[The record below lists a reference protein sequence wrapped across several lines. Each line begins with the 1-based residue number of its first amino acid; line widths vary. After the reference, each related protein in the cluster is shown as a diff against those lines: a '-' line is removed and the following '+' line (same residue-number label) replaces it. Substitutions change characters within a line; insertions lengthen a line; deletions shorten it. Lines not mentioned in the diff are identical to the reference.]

1 MPTSAPGSSACRAAG
16 AGAVAR
22 AGGAAGAGPR
32 AGTGSRRAAR
42 GFTLV
47 ELLVVLVLV
56 ALAGAVVTLSLRD
69 RDASQLEEEAAR
81 LSALLES
88 ARAESRV
95 AGVPVV
101 WAPVPAEA
109 AAAPDAP
116 QFRFTGLSGARR
128 WPTRWLD
135 PQVRAEVAGG
145 GALRLGPDAILPPQ
159 RVTLRLNA
167 RALELASDGLGPFEV
182 RAAAAPS

>member
-1 MPTSAPGSSACRAAG
+1 VAARCRGRTGAATRRG
-16 AGAVAR
+16 GR
-22 AGGAAGAGPR
+22 AG
-32 AGTGSRRAAR
+32 R

-95 AGVPVV
+95 AGVAVV
-101 WAPVPAEA
+101 WAPLAGEA

-135 PQVRAEVAGG
+135 PQVRAEVPGG
-145 GALRLGPDAILPPQ
+145 SLRLGPDAILPPQ

-167 RALELASDGLGPFEV
+167 RTLELASDGLGPFEV

>member
-1 MPTSAPGSSACRAAG
+1 MPTSAPGSSVAFARPAG
-16 AGAVAR
+16 R
-22 AGGAAGAGPR
+22 
-32 AGTGSRRAAR
+32 GTVR

-56 ALAGAVVTLSLRD
+56 ALSAAVVTLSLRD

-95 AGVPVV
+95 AGVAVL
-101 WAPVPAEA
+101 WAPVAAEVGGSPEA
-109 AAAPDAP
+109 A

-135 PQVRAEVAGG
+135 AQVRAEVPGG
-145 GALRLGPDAILPPQ
+145 VLRLGPDAILPAQ
-159 RVTLRLNA
+159 SVRLRLNE
-167 RALELASDGLGPFEV
+167 RTLELASDGLGPFEV
-182 RAAAAPS
+182 RAPATPS

>member
-1 MPTSAPGSSACRAAG
+1 
-16 AGAVAR
+16 
-22 AGGAAGAGPR
+22 
-32 AGTGSRRAAR
+32 
-42 GFTLV
+42 
-47 ELLVVLVLV
+47 
-56 ALAGAVVTLSLRD
+56 VVTLSLRD

-95 AGVPVV
+95 AGVAVV
-101 WAPVPAEA
+101 WVPLAGEA

-135 PQVRAEVAGG
+135 PQVRAEVPG

-159 RVTLRLNA
+159 RVTLQ
-167 RALELASDGLGPFEV
+167 LEDQRIDIASDGLAPFAIAGT
-182 RAAAAPS
+182 AADTAAGAPR